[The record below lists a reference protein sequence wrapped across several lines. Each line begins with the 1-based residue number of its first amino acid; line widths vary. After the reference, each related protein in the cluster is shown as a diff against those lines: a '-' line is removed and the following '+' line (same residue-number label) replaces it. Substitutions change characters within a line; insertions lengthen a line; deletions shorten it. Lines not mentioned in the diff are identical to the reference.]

1 MLTVAKYFSI
11 FYIYSFLGWA
21 METTKNLIETKKF
34 VNRGFL
40 IGPYCPIYGFGI
52 VAITALLTKYINDV
66 PVMFCMSLLICGVLE
81 YYTSLVMEKVF
92 KARWWDYTNRKF
104 NINGRVC
111 LENLIIFGIAGVV
124 LVKYANP
131 FFLQILQFSTVLQ
144 WFLLG
149 LSILFT
155 IDIFLSFKAIW
166 EISKTVKQAEIDIKD
181 NTEEISKMVKE
192 AMRLNYMK
200 IKHDIEE
207 RKTKYKNKRN
217 QKVRE
222 LQSYIERYK
231 ETREKSNLTRIVKEK
246 AEAKSFFT
254 RRLGKAFP
262 NFEVKTKKKEEHKN

>member
-1 MLTVAKYFSI
+1 MIGFQKFACIFLFYSI
-11 FYIYSFLGWA
+11 AGWF
-21 METTKNLIETKKF
+21 MESIRGWIKTGKF

-52 VAITALLTKYINDV
+52 VAITALLTKYIDDI
-66 PVMFCMSLLICGVLE
+66 PVMFCMSVLICGVLE
-81 YYTSLVMEKVF
+81 YYTSLVMERVF

-131 FFLQILQFSTVLQ
+131 FFLQILQFSTILQ

-149 LSILFT
+149 LDILFT
-155 IDIFLSFKAIW
+155 IDVFLSFKAIW
-166 EISKTVKQAEIDIKD
+166 EISKTVKQAELDVKD
-181 NTEEISKMVKE
+181 NTAEISKMVRE

-200 IKHDIEE
+200 IKQNIEA
-207 RKTKYKNKRN
+207 RKTKFKNKRK
-217 QKVRE
+217 QRARD

-231 ETREKSNLTRIVKEK
+231 EKKEKSNLTKIVKEK
-246 AEAKSFFT
+246 AELKSFYT

-262 NFEVKTKKKEEHKN
+262 NFEVRTKKKEERKN